1 MLIVCPN
8 CATSYTID
16 PAALGPAGRVL
27 HCARCKVTWLAGGP
41 AAGPELSE
49 SVDGVIREAEM
60 QTAGG
65 IQGEPPQPPANAIMP
80 SDPAATAADNFDT
93 EDDFGAESVVPIG
106 AVKAGLETGDSAELP
121 PPPETIVDAPSLVS
135 PAEHEKLP
143 DAFVDETYN
152 EEVESYA
159 ARRQRLAVRRREK
172 RRSSRWTAL
181 VLMLL
186 AVNVA
191 VIGGREEVVRTLPQ
205 TASYFAAIGLPVNLR
220 HLKFEN
226 VKISKETQDG
236 VNVLIVEGTIVSTAD
251 KSITVPHLRFAARD
265 AAGQEIYTW
274 TALPSRSILGR
285 GEHLAFS
292 SRLASPPA
300 GARTVMLRFFNARDA
315 ATTGAE

>member
-27 HCARCKVTWLAGGP
+27 HCARCKVTWLAGDP

-80 SDPAATAADNFDT
+80 SDPAAAAADNFGT

-251 KSITVPHLRFAARD
+251 KPITVPHLRFAARD

-274 TALPSRSILGR
+274 TALPSRSILGPR
-285 GEHLAFS
+285 EKLDFH

-300 GARTVMLRFFNARDA
+300 NAKNIMVRFFNAHDA
-315 ATTGAE
+315 TAEAK

>member
-65 IQGEPPQPPANAIMP
+65 SQDESPQPPANAIMP
-80 SDPAATAADNFDT
+80 SDSAAAAADNFGT

-121 PPPETIVDAPSLVS
+121 PPPETIVDAPSLVP

-152 EEVESYA
+152 EEIESYA

-191 VIGGREEVVRTLPQ
+191 VISGREEVVRTLPQ

-226 VKISKETQDG
+226 VKISKEPQDG
-236 VNVLIVEGTIVSTAD
+236 ANVLIVEGTIVSTAD
-251 KSITVPHLRFAARD
+251 KPITVPHLRFAARD

-285 GEHLAFS
+285 GEHLEFS